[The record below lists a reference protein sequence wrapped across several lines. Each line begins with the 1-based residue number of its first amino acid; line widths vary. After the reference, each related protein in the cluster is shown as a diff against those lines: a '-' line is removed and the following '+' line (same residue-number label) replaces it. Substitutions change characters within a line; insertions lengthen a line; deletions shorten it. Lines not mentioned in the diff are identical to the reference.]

1 MSVNRDIT
9 SLSIKLYHII
19 RVFTSDKGDFLM
31 KFKSFFDDR
40 QKIITKEKYNDSD
53 IKMRKAE
60 I

>member
-1 MSVNRDIT
+1 
-9 SLSIKLYHII
+9 
-19 RVFTSDKGDFLM
+19 M